1 MCYESRSMSPIQYRA
16 LWFKITVL
24 HEHLSWTLL
33 VNVIN
38 ARWLENVRGGSHSLE
53 IRIGVRRRIWRWRWG
68 GIRRVRNRISVR
80 SPRWRWG
87 SENWARPERFDI
99 ICISFKGWSSTNL
112 KSSSLES
119 VSELAGSSKSLE
131 RDTRGNELEL
141 SLKSHLFSFVLETRI
156 TYRSTKEGCE
166 VSNRHLEVHHWDLQA
181 LRKTCSGED
190 TLDNYHYH

>member
-1 MCYESRSMSPIQYRA
+1 MFAVDR
-16 LWFKITVL
+16 T
-24 HEHLSWTLL
+24 
-33 VNVIN
+33 
-38 ARWLENVRGGSHSLE
+38 LE
-53 IRIGVRRRIWRWRWG
+53 IRIGVWRRIWRWRWG

-87 SENWARPERFDI
+87 SENWARPERFDV

-141 SLKSHLFSFVLETRI
+141 SLKSHLFSFVLETKI

-166 VSNRHLEVHHWDLQA
+166 ASNRHLEVRHWDLQA
-181 LRKTCSGED
+181 LRKICSED
-190 TLDNYHYH
+190 DKLDNWQYH